1 MLNFD
6 YEIPTKIL
14 FGKDKIQ
21 QLGAEITKY
30 SKRILLVYGGGSIKT
45 IGLYDTVIKILK
57 EKAIEY
63 HELGGVQPNPRIT
76 KVREGIRLC
85 REHQLDFILAV
96 GGGSVLDTAKA
107 IAAGF
112 YYQGDP
118 WDFYIKK
125 ASVKKTL
132 PIGTVLTLPATGSEM
147 NGNSVISDEAT
158 ESKLAI
164 GSFLLYPKFSILDPT
179 HTFSLPPE
187 QTAAGVVDIMSHIFE
202 QYFSP
207 ESGTAVPDRLAEAL
221 LKVCI
226 HYGPIAL
233 AEPQNY
239 EARANILWAGSLALN
254 GLISYGK
261 TGDWATHTIEHE
273 LSAIYDLTHGVGLAI
288 LTPFWMEYVLSE
300 QTVKKFV
307 DYAQNVWNIISGDDF
322 EAARLAIDKTRQF
335 FKSIGMPTT
344 LREVGIDDQRLEE
357 MAQKATRFGAPG
369 NLKKLNSADV
379 LRILKN
385 AL

>member
-14 FGKDKIQ
+14 FGKDKIK
-21 QLGAEITKY
+21 QLGSEIKKY
-30 SKRILLVYGGGSIKT
+30 GNRILLLYGGGSIKK
-45 IGLYDTVIKILK
+45 IGLYNDVKRILK
-57 EKAIEY
+57 DNAIEFQ
-63 HELGGVQPNPRIT
+63 ELGGVQPNPRIT
-76 KVREGIRLC
+76 IVREGIRLC

-112 YYQGDP
+112 YYQGDA
-118 WDFYIKK
+118 WDFYTRK
-125 ASVKKTL
+125 ASVKKAL
-132 PIGTVLTLPATGSEM
+132 PIGTILTLAATGSEM
-147 NGNSVISDEAT
+147 NGNSVINDEAT

-164 GSFLLYPKFSILDPT
+164 GSLLLYPKFSILDPVY
-179 HTFSLPPE
+179 TFSLPPE

-207 ESGTAVPDRLAEAL
+207 EHGTAVQDRLAEAL

-226 HYGPIAL
+226 HYGPIVL

-254 GLISYGK
+254 GLLSYGK
-261 TGDWATHTIEHE
+261 TGDWATHNMEHE
-273 LSAIYDLTHGVGLAI
+273 LSAIYDLTHGVGLAL

-300 QTVKKFV
+300 RTVDKFA
-307 DYAQNVWNIISGDDF
+307 DYAQNVWGIISRDKF
-322 EAARLAIDKTRQF
+322 AAAHQAIDKTREF
-335 FKSIGMPTT
+335 FKSIGMPVT
-344 LREVGIDDQRLEE
+344 LREVGIDDQRLDE
-357 MAQKATRFGAPG
+357 MSNKAVRFGALG
-369 NLKKLNSADV
+369 NFKRLNSADV
-379 LRILKN
+379 LQIFKN

>member
-273 LSAIYDLTHGVGLAI
+273 LSAIYDLIHGVGLAI

>member
-1 MLNFD
+1 
-6 YEIPTKIL
+6 
-14 FGKDKIQ
+14 
-21 QLGAEITKY
+21 
-30 SKRILLVYGGGSIKT
+30 
-45 IGLYDTVIKILK
+45 
-57 EKAIEY
+57 
-63 HELGGVQPNPRIT
+63 
-76 KVREGIRLC
+76 
-85 REHQLDFILAV
+85 LDFILAV
-96 GGGSVLDTAKA
+96 GGGSVLDSAKA

-118 WDFYIKK
+118 WYFYIKK
-125 ASVKKTL
+125 ASVKNAL
-132 PIGTVLTLPATGSEM
+132 PIGTILTLPATGSEM
-147 NGNSVISDEAT
+147 NGNSVISDEVT

-164 GSFLLYPKFSILDPT
+164 GSLLLYPKFSILDPT
-179 HTFSLPPE
+179 YTFSLPPE

-273 LSAIYDLTHGVGLAI
+273 LSAIYDITHGVGLAL

-307 DYAQNVWNIISGDDF
+307 VYAQNVWGIVLNDDF
-322 EAARLAIDKTRQF
+322 AAARLAIDKTREF

-344 LREVGIDDQRLEE
+344 LRAVGIDEQRLEE
-357 MAQKATRFGAPG
+357 MAQKAIRFGAPG
-369 NLKKLNSADV
+369 NFKKLNSADV
-379 LRILKN
+379 LQILKN